1 MVVATS
7 LYCPSWYSI
16 AAPPALYLLPLLHFA
31 YCPSWKFLFL
41 PLLPFTYCPSCIL
54 LTAPPE
60 NSFSCPSCPLLTA
73 PPAAIVPLL
82 LLRASDWCHLISWP
96 LWQYRLWNFKGFL
109 LKINC
114 IKWNLEAEFVA
125 KSFFFKLK
133 FQKVIFF
140 PNIKIQFLIIV
151 DVSSLNVMNWKFKL
165 TLFQVQIQILWVGV
179 PILKNWLD
187 IQVDPLASSNSNFV
201 DRSSKFWQLI
211 GNSSWPSSKF
221 KFKFCG

>member
-1 MVVATS
+1 MVKYTANIYSTARFLESDRIEILRRGSKGLVGGAVH
-7 LYCPSWYSI
+7 SWWLWPLPCT
-16 AAPPALYLLPLLHFA
+16 APPDIPLLPLL
-31 YCPSWKFLFL
+31 PS
-41 PLLPFTYCPSCIL
+41 TYCPFCIL

-151 DVSSLNVMNWKFKL
+151 DVSLLNVMNWKFK
-165 TLFQVQIQILWVGV
+165 
-179 PILKNWLD
+179 
-187 IQVDPLASSNSNFV
+187 
-201 DRSSKFWQLI
+201 
-211 GNSSWPSSKF
+211 
-221 KFKFCG
+221 